1 MRKLKFTLIEVIIAT
16 LTLALSATI
25 AVEMTSSAH
34 LSTFNAENEWSNEHL
49 LSLGAEFHLLFGHDA
64 EMPDILPDDFAIEC
78 ELNSAIIS
86 GDEDEEKYDANSGW
100 VLGEYTIILL
110 KMGNEVERLTI
121 DKLVPEDLLR

>member
-34 LSTFNAENEWSNEHL
+34 LSTFNAESEWSNEHL

-64 EMPDILPDDFAIEC
+64 EMPDILPEDFAIEC
-78 ELNSAIIS
+78 EINPATILD
-86 GDEDEEKYDANSGW
+86 DEDEEKYEANSGW

-110 KMGNEVERLTI
+110 KLGEEVERVTI
-121 DKLVPEDLLR
+121 DKLVPEDLFQ